1 MGIASSVTQS
11 ARPSAVAAAAALPV
25 GKFKVTGTGLLVFAC
40 GLSAT
45 YAVEIVGR
53 VYLAELVLPLIGLI
67 VALTARPG
75 GLTASREFWLIVLAL
90 LAMLGGY
97 LLSDLIAN
105 TPEAQ
110 SLKGLGRVLFVIT
123 DFVALAYIVAADRA
137 NLRWFVLGLGLGG
150 LAVSRFV
157 DHMPMMS
164 PFGWKFGYAPA
175 AIFTL
180 AAVVYSMP
188 RTLATAAFVVLGV
201 LSMMLDARAY
211 SGLCL
216 LLAAML
222 WTRAERKS
230 SKPAGKAGY
239 VKLAMGA
246 AVALGLV
253 FFLLKS
259 TEDSWTQ
266 ERRAQSSVGR
276 FLYLRI
282 GAEAI
287 LGSPLIGYGSWG
299 QSRDIAEVEKKV
311 LTESNDPHV
320 RGNEITGNALSMH
333 SQILQ
338 AWLEGGLGAGWFFLL
353 YGFLLVKA
361 ARYLLVARAWDAL
374 SPAMMFIVFNGLWHS
389 IMSPFTAVHRV
400 DIAMACVVVV
410 ALAME
415 RAMAKRGRRS
425 ESDAVRPD
433 ARTRLPAARSALRSR
448 P

>member
-1 MGIASSVTQS
+1 MVPDY
-11 ARPSAVAAAAALPV
+11 ARRIRTGAAAGAHAV
-25 GKFKVTGTGLLVFAC
+25 GKLKVTAAGLLVFAC

-53 VYLAELVLPLIGLI
+53 VYLAELVLPLVGLI
-67 VALTARPG
+67 VALTGRPKS
-75 GLTASREFWLIVLAL
+75 LTALREFWIICAAL
-90 LAMLGGY
+90 LAMLAGY
-97 LLSDLIAN
+97 VLSDLIAG

-123 DFVALAYIVAADRA
+123 DFLALAFIVAADRA

-164 PFGWKFGYAPA
+164 PFGWKFGYAAA

-180 AAVVYSMP
+180 AGVVYSVP
-188 RTLATAAFVVLGV
+188 KVVATAGFVVLGV
-201 LSMMLDARAY
+201 LSMFLDARAY
-211 SGLCL
+211 SALCL
-216 LLAAML
+216 LLAALL
-222 WTRAERKS
+222 WTRAERTS
-230 SKPAGKAGY
+230 IRPTGTGGY
-239 VKLAMGA
+239 VKLAVGA
-246 AVALGLV
+246 AVALGAV

-259 TEDSWTQ
+259 TENSWTQ

-276 FLYLRI
+276 FLYLQI

-287 LGSPLIGYGSWG
+287 FGSPLIGYGSWG
-299 QSRDIAEVEKKV
+299 QSREIAEVEKRV
-311 LTESNDPHV
+311 LLESNDRHV
-320 RGNEITGNALSMH
+320 RDNEITGNALSMH

-338 AWLEGGLGAGWFFLL
+338 SWLEGGLGAGCFFLT
-353 YGFLLVKA
+353 YVFLLLKA
-361 ARYLLVARAWDAL
+361 ARQLLVARGWDAL

-389 IMSPFTAVHRV
+389 IMSPFTAVHRL
-400 DIAMACVVVV
+400 DIAMGCVVVV

-415 RAMAKRGRRS
+415 RALQKRGRRKVMAPVTP
-425 ESDAVRPD
+425 DVR
-433 ARTRLPAARSALRSR
+433 RRLPAGQSASRSR